1 MGTFYVESL
10 LLGRSDLAA
19 KIVTVFNQKG
29 GAGKTMVSCNLAE
42 TFGVRG
48 LKTLLVDLDPQGT
61 ASIWASMS
69 ADERPLRTTAI
80 NLSHMARTAHRE
92 VRKFVDDYDVIVIDC
107 PPAIQSVAPSVALL
121 ISDLALIPVGGSG
134 GNLWAIE
141 EAKKLAASA
150 QVNNETL
157 LIRTLPN
164 MYQNVSI
171 VRQVFQHLAEDPSVP
186 MMKSR
191 LGLRAAF
198 KEAET
203 TGQSVH
209 SIGGAREAV
218 REINAVADEVSA
230 LLGIAG
236 GKRGK

>member
-1 MGTFYVESL
+1 M
-10 LLGRSDLAA
+10 AA
-19 KIVTVFNQKG
+19 KIITVFNQKG

-42 TFGVRG
+42 TLALRG
-48 LKTLLVDLDPQGT
+48 KKSLLVDLDPQGT
-61 ASIWASMS
+61 ATIWASMAS
-69 ADERPLRTTAI
+69 EEKPVKTTAI
-80 NLSHMARTAHRE
+80 NLSMMASSAHRE
-92 VRKFVDDYDVIVIDC
+92 IRKFVADYDYIVIDC

-121 ISDLALIPVGGSG
+121 ISDLAIIPVGGSG

-141 EAKKLAASA
+141 EAKKLAATA
-150 QVNNETL
+150 VANNESL

-171 VRQVFQHLAEDPSVP
+171 VKQVFQHLSMDEAVP
-186 MMKSR
+186 MLKSR

-209 SIGGAREAV
+209 TISGAKEASREMKAFTD
-218 REINAVADEVSA
+218 EILE
-230 LLGIAG
+230 LL
-236 GKRGK
+236 